1 MGSSSSKDVSVGGAQ
16 SSSTGGGGREPRSR
30 VARGVFGSSCFGT
43 PSTLNDDQIKEE
55 DERSKGSA
63 CTNIV
68 AIKSNPEG
76 RIGCIAFRAPRAKKI
91 SMLPPSATE
100 NDRESEEGL
109 VQTDSGGSSNSTNQG
124 VRCQSLSNNS
134 SRSWTRFGFIPDGIG
149 FRLSRATS
157 LGSSG
162 GHSIVSAS
170 LSFSDSDSVERVHV
184 DLNGS
189 LENSDETPGNVA
201 VENASS
207 YSLGRS
213 NTSVEAR
220 GAYCERDQVEAVDI
234 RIGHPSRRSG
244 PQEPLEGSVR
254 FSRTLSVGRLRDRV
268 LRRTSIS
275 EGLVSSMLL
284 EERHS
289 GHSGPHSSRRVMGGR
304 TRSPS
309 SSGSNGLPNPSS
321 NHPYHIPT
329 SVDNIHDYDSENPQL
344 REASN
349 RDWLEHRSA
358 FLERRRRIRSQVRAL
373 QRMGSR
379 FENISGHDRSCI
391 ISGQHRTGRCT
402 CRTSNHVANHDDD
415 TGTRASISRI
425 VMLAE
430 ALFEVLDEI
439 HQQSVALSSRPPVS
453 SIGSVPAP
461 KDVVENLPVRA
472 YTRPQKHTNEDAAQC
487 YVCLVEYE
495 EGDCMRILPCQHE
508 FHQTCIDK
516 WLKEIHRVCPLCRGD
531 VCRSEVS
538 SAEKLVS

>member
-124 VRCQSLSNNS
+124 
-134 SRSWTRFGFIPDGIG
+134 
-149 FRLSRATS
+149 
-157 LGSSG
+157 

-170 LSFSDSDSVERVHV
+170 LSFSDSDSVERVHG

-349 RDWLEHRSA
+349 RGLVGTPVQ
-358 FLERRRRIRSQVRAL
+358 IAL

-453 SIGSVPAP
+453 SIGSVPAI
-461 KDVVENLPVRA
+461 KR
-472 YTRPQKHTNEDAAQC
+472 C
-487 YVCLVEYE
+487 C
-495 EGDCMRILPCQHE
+495 
-508 FHQTCIDK
+508 
-516 WLKEIHRVCPLCRGD
+516 
-531 VCRSEVS
+531 
-538 SAEKLVS
+538 